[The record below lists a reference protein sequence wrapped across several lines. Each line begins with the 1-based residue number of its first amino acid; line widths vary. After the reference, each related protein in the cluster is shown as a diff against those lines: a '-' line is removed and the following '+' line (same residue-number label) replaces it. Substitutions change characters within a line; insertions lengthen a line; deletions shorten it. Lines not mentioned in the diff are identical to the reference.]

1 MIFYFAFVI
10 FSVAISGVYSS
21 LRRGILNG
29 NVWVCV
35 CVCVCVNVFV
45 CMYSRNTKDVIKL
58 SQEGMEKVSKQSKFA
73 SPKNK
78 TCIKHVYQ
86 YANI

>member
-1 MIFYFAFVI
+1 M
-10 FSVAISGVYSS
+10 
-21 LRRGILNG
+21 
-29 NVWVCV
+29 CV
-35 CVCVCVNVFV
+35 CVCVCEFV
-45 CMYSRNTKDVIKL
+45 CMHSRNAKDVIKL

-78 TCIKHVYQ
+78 TYIKHVYQ